1 MFFPIGEI
9 PEELKQEMMRQVE
22 LNHMNA
28 EDRVRAQTDLMERL
42 SADDLTIVRDFVRNA
57 VADAQ
62 YGSYLNGW
70 MSHIL
75 QSKHKICQY
84 CGETH
89 ESMEDMLI
97 AHAPKEKPDDQF

>member
-1 MFFPIGEI
+1 MFFPIGEV
-9 PEELKQEMMRQVE
+9 PEEVKAQFERQIE
-22 LNHMNA
+22 LQRMNA

-42 SADDLTIVRDFVRNA
+42 SADDLAIVRDFVRNA

-75 QSKHKICQY
+75 QSKYLICQF
-84 CGETH
+84 CGEKH
-89 ESMEDMLI
+89 ETVEQMLA
-97 AHAPKEKPDDQF
+97 AHNASEESNDD